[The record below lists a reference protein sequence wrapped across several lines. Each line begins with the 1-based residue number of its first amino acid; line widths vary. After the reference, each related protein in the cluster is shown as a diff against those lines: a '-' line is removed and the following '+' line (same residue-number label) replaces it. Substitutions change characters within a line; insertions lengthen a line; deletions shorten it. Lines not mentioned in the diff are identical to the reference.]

1 MTANDTACSSLS
13 AVGGKKRHLGC
24 VFFLSPVSSLALAAT
39 SVAVS
44 TFVPAGEEK
53 QEEVAASTVALAE
66 TFAQHGATTQ
76 AQRF

>member
-1 MTANDTACSSLS
+1 M
-13 AVGGKKRHLGC
+13 GKKDIWG
-24 VFFLSPVSSLALAAT
+24 VFFFSPVSSLALAAT

-53 QEEVAASTVALAE
+53 QAEVAASTVGLAE